1 MGLADSLKVATASAP
16 QNAVCSITKAKEKMS
31 KDDLE
36 TLDKVLYDR
45 SVQASTLA
53 KALRA
58 EKIDISETTI
68 TRHRNGRCKSC
79 ASR

>member
-1 MGLADSLKVATASAP
+1 MGLTDSIQAASALVP
-16 QNAVCSITKAKEKMS
+16 QRAVCSIIKARETMS
-31 KDDLE
+31 KEDLE

-45 SVQASTLA
+45 SVQATVLA
-53 KALRA
+53 KALRT

>member
-1 MGLADSLKVATASAP
+1 MGLSDSLKVAEQTAP
-16 QNAVCSITKAKEKMS
+16 QYPVCSIIKARENMS
-31 KDDLE
+31 KDDLA

-79 ASR
+79 GSR